1 MAVVFSQALKVGQMG
16 ESLIASWL
24 RSRCWHVLPV
34 YETEINTGK
43 GPRLFAATCE
53 LIVPDMFVFN
63 GARAR
68 WVEAKHKT
76 AFTWYRKKQV
86 WQTGIDRHHFHQYR
100 RVAAIGAWPVW
111 LMFLHRGGQAKDSP
125 PNSPSGLFAG
135 EIEYLASCIDH
146 EDDSASRTGMVYW
159 NYDALKC
166 LASLDEVYGLR
177 LAV

>member
-1 MAVVFSQALKVGQMG
+1 VAVAFSQSLKVGQMG

-24 RSRCWHVLPV
+24 RSRGWHVLPV

-43 GPRLFAATCE
+43 GPRLFAAMCE

-63 GARAR
+63 GMRAR

-86 WQTGIDRHHFHQYR
+86 WQTGIDLHHFEHYQQ
-100 RVAAIGAWPVW
+100 VADLSAWPVW

-135 EIEYLASCIDH
+135 EIGRLSECYDHIDINVG
-146 EDDSASRTGMVYW
+146 RTGMIYW
-159 NYDALKC
+159 NHDVLRC
-166 LASLDEVYGLR
+166 LASLDEVIGLK
-177 LAV
+177 VPV